1 MSMPATTRL
10 ISTGDAERLA
20 GLQWSGR
27 AFFEPW
33 DPIRD
38 DAYFT
43 VEGQQTEVERAL
55 SRFGD
60 GEALP
65 QVILDERGRVVGR
78 ITLSGITRGAFQSC
92 SMGYWVAPDYNG
104 RGYAH
109 DAASIMTTLAFG
121 DLGLHRVQAET
132 LPHNTR
138 SQRVLEDLGFT
149 RYGLAAQY
157 LKIAGRWQDHV
168 MYQLLTNHS

>member
-1 MSMPATTRL
+1 MPSGLRRL
-10 ISTGDAERLA
+10 QL
-20 GLQWSGR
+20 SGR

-38 DAYFT
+38 DAHFT
-43 VEGQQTEVERAL
+43 VEGQRAEVERAL
-55 SRFGD
+55 GRYGD

-65 QVILDERGRVVGR
+65 HVILDEHAQVVGR
-78 ITLSGITRGAFQSC
+78 ITFSGITRGAFQSC
-92 SMGYWVAPDYNG
+92 SMSYWVAPDYNG

-109 DAASIMTTLAFG
+109 DAARLMTTLAFS

-138 SQRVLEDLGFT
+138 SQRVLQDVGFT

-157 LKIAGRWQDHV
+157 LKIAGKWQDHV
-168 MYQLLTNHS
+168 MYQLLTKHP

>member
-1 MSMPATTRL
+1 L
-10 ISTGDAERLA
+10 
-20 GLQWSGR
+20 SGR

-33 DPIRD
+33 DPVRD

-43 VEGQQTEVERAL
+43 VDGQQAEVERAL

-65 QVILDERGRVVGR
+65 HVILDERGQVVGR

-104 RGYAH
+104 HGYAH
-109 DAASIMTTLAFG
+109 DAVSVMTTLSFG
-121 DLGLHRVQAET
+121 DLALLRVQAET

-138 SQRVLEDLGFT
+138 SQHVLEDVGFR

-157 LKIAGRWQDHV
+157 LKIAGNSQDHV
-168 MYQLLTNHS
+168 MYQVLTSHS

>member
-1 MSMPATTRL
+1 MPATTRL

-20 GLQWSGR
+20 RLQQSGR

-33 DPIRD
+33 EPIRD

-43 VEGQQTEVERAL
+43 VEGQRAEVERVL
-55 SRFGD
+55 GRYGD
-60 GEALP
+60 DEALP
-65 QVILDERGRVVGR
+65 HVILDENEKLVGR

-92 SMGYWVAPDYNG
+92 SMGYWVAPDFNG

-109 DAASIMTTLAFG
+109 DAARILTTLAFG

-138 SQRVLEDLGFT
+138 SQHVLQDVGFT

-157 LKIAGRWQDHV
+157 LKIAGKWQDHV
-168 MYQLLTNHS
+168 MYQLLTNHA

>member
-1 MSMPATTRL
+1 MPATTRL

-20 GLQWSGR
+20 KLQQSGR

-43 VEGQQTEVERAL
+43 IGGQQAEVERAL
-55 SRFGD
+55 GRYRD

-65 QVILDERGRVVGR
+65 HVIIDEREQVVGR

-92 SMGYWVAPDYNG
+92 SMGYWVAPEYNG

-109 DAASIMTTLAFG
+109 DAARLMTELAFD

-138 SQRVLEDLGFT
+138 SQHVLQDVGFT
-149 RYGLAAQY
+149 RYGLAAEY
-157 LKIAGRWQDHV
+157 LKIAGKWQDHV